1 MKDVG
6 VIFGVTF
13 ESIMAALGIMIL
25 LEPSFPD
32 YVCWGAM
39 CLAIAYFAR
48 EVRNYIARTEYKE

>member
-1 MKDVG
+1 
-6 VIFGVTF
+6 
-13 ESIMAALGIMIL
+13 MAALGIMIL
-25 LEPSFPD
+25 LEPAVPD